1 MCISPF
7 ILLPN
12 QRHKSSFFISI
23 TFLFHLTNYEIT
35 RMQILPVTPKRAAY
49 ACPSPIVVWQSML
62 TYLLE
67 QHYGLALSDTE
78 FSDDTVIHEH
88 IDAGISLADALNFT
102 VEKFGLVRI
111 DRRGFSYREQSPFI
125 TAIDILRA
133 RRATGLMTRLGYQTI
148 TSVIRGEK
156 QA

>member
-1 MCISPF
+1 M
-7 ILLPN
+7 
-12 QRHKSSFFISI
+12 H
-23 TFLFHLTNYEIT
+23 T
-35 RMQILPVTPKRAAY
+35 LPVTPKRATQP
-49 ACPSPIVVWQSML
+49 CPSPVAVWQTLL

-67 QHYGLALSDTE
+67 QHYGLAVGDTE
-78 FSDDTVIHEH
+78 FSDDAVIHEH

-102 VEKFGLVRI
+102 VEKFDLVRI
-111 DRRGFSYREQSPFI
+111 DRRGGSCQEQSPFI

-133 RRATGLMTRLGYQTI
+133 RRATGLMTRMGYQTI

>member
-12 QRHKSSFFISI
+12 QLHKSSPFIFI
-23 TFLFHLTNYEIT
+23 DHLANYEIT
-35 RMQILPVTPKRAAY
+35 HMQTLLVTPKRAAY
-49 ACPSPIVVWQSML
+49 ACPSPVVVWQSML

-67 QHYGLALSDTE
+67 QHYGLALNDTE
-78 FSDDTVIHEH
+78 FSDDAVIHEH
-88 IDAGISLADALNFT
+88 IDAGISLAYALNFT
-102 VEKFGLVRI
+102 VEKFDLVRI
-111 DRRGFSYREQSPFI
+111 DRRGFSCQEQSPFI

-133 RRATGLMTRLGYQTI
+133 RRATGLMARMGYQTI

-156 QA
+156 QT

>member
-1 MCISPF
+1 
-7 ILLPN
+7 
-12 QRHKSSFFISI
+12 
-23 TFLFHLTNYEIT
+23 
-35 RMQILPVTPKRAAY
+35 MQTLPVTPKRAAY
-49 ACPSPIVVWQSML
+49 GCPSPVVVWQSML

-67 QHYGLALSDTE
+67 QHYGLALNDTE